1 MRPEREM
8 AVTDGTF
15 APADLHAAPGTLL
28 ARGLPVGRFSPS
40 SGILRAWQRMS
51 WLWASGPAGRVLARV
66 IRGHIRRAYGC
77 YIAPTTHV
85 GEGVYL
91 PHPVGVV
98 IGDNAVIGDGV
109 TIYQHV
115 TIGQDGAAGRCPRI
129 GAGATIFAGAT
140 VIGGIEI
147 GAGAVIGANAVVKT
161 SVPAGHIAVGV
172 PARILPPRPFGHE
185 ALQTEALRTE
195 ARR

>member
-8 AVTDGTF
+8 AVTFGDAMPVSP
-15 APADLHAAPGTLL
+15 APK
-28 ARGLPVGRFSPS
+28 RLPVGRMSPS

-51 WLWASGPAGRVLARV
+51 KLWASGPTGRVLARA

-77 YIAPTTHV
+77 YIAPTTQV
-85 GEGVYL
+85 GEAVYL

-98 IGDNAVIGDGV
+98 IGDNAVIADGV
-109 TIYQHV
+109 TIYQNV

-140 VIGGIEI
+140 VIGDIEI

-172 PARILPPRPFGHE
+172 PARILPPSRRA
-185 ALQTEALRTE
+185 AL
-195 ARR
+195 